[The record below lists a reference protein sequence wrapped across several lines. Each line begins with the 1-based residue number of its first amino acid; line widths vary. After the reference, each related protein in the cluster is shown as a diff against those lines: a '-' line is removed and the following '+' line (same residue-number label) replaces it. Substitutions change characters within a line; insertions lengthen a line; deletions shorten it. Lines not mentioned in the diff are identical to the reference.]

1 MENPLLKMLKSQVQG
16 FTYLLSNPPQ
26 LEHLIIR
33 ETRYRQ
39 RHYSKQRW
47 TEWEKNNNSR
57 ISAALRDHAAEAL
70 MLPFNVARKQT
81 ISGMVSPLG
90 NSLNV
95 LDVGGGDGVI
105 GERLW
110 KMGNSVTT
118 VDLSTVSTHAH
129 RSRCLL
135 AVAGDAEQLP
145 FSSNSF
151 DVVLAS
157 EIVEHLWNPHSF
169 FDEAYRVLKVDGHLI
184 MSTPEGI
191 EGLRYDSH
199 KHYFTVEI
207 LKHLLG
213 ARFIVID
220 VKRLTDVG
228 TPTPTIIVL
237 FRKSVVPKT

>member
-1 MENPLLKMLKSQVQG
+1 MENPMLKMLKSQVQG

-26 LEHLIIR
+26 LKHLIIR

-47 TEWEKNNNSR
+47 IEWQKYNSSR

-70 MLPFNVARKQT
+70 MLPFNVARIQT

-90 NSLNV
+90 NSLTV

-118 VDLSTVSTHAH
+118 VDLPTVSTHAH

-135 AVAGDAEQLP
+135 AVAGDAEKLP

-169 FDEAYRVLKVDGHLI
+169 FDEAYRVLKADGHLI
-184 MSTPEGI
+184 MSTPAGI

-207 LKHLLG
+207 LKQLLG
-213 ARFIVID
+213 ARFTVIE

-228 TPTPTIIVL
+228 TPTPTLIIL
-237 FRKSVVPKT
+237 FHKSVLPKT